1 MASNGLSLVR
11 RAAEAVRRTP
21 RWKKG
26 LVFFAVG
33 CVQRGLT
40 SPMHSF
46 FFDHGDFST
55 PVARMLVD

>member
-46 FFDHGDFST
+46 FF
-55 PVARMLVD
+55 